1 FLYNTSENH
10 KKLAVAAASMW
21 KKTLDVDVVLENQEW
36 KTYLDTKDQGNFE
49 VARAGWAGDY
59 NEPSTFLTLMT
70 SSNTSAGTHYG
81 SKEYDEIINKALTS
95 TSQQERESLYVK
107 AEEKLVEDMPI
118 IPIYQYVRARLL

>member
-1 FLYNTSENH
+1 YFLTPEITAGFNPVLPDYGKMSQKERNKEAQSLLKEAGFDSSNRLAFTFLYNTSENH

-59 NEPSTFLTLMT
+59 NEPST
-70 SSNTSAGTHYG
+70 
-81 SKEYDEIINKALTS
+81 
-95 TSQQERESLYVK
+95 
-107 AEEKLVEDMPI
+107 
-118 IPIYQYVRARLL
+118 